1 MTIVINGSG
10 TVTGISAGGLPDN
23 TVDNGTMADDA
34 IGVAELSASGTAS
47 SSTFLRGDNSW
58 AAPAGG
64 IAHASS
70 FRVTSNWN
78 PANSWTDI
86 TANWEVSDGPG
97 YGTLGT
103 AVTESSG
110 IFSFPSTG
118 FWYISF
124 GGMADYNGSAVDW
137 VALELQTTHN
147 NSTWTAH
154 TLTMGSIGS
163 DGSGSAYV
171 NLKGDGL
178 IDVDN
183 VSNVKAKLRT
193 ETDADTTW
201 HGSTNNNQT
210 WITFIRLAD
219 T

>member
-110 IFSFPSTG
+110 IFSFPVTG
-118 FWYISF
+118 FWWVFY
-124 GGMADYNGSAVDW
+124 GAMADFNGSAVNY
-137 VALELQTTHN
+137 ASCELQATTN
-147 NSTWTAH
+147 NSSYSAV
-154 TLTMGSIGS
+154 TLASHGIA
-163 DGSGSAYV
+163 DGDINTYTTIT
-171 NLKGDGL
+171 GDGL
-178 IDVDN
+178 LDVTDT
-183 VSNVKAKLRT
+183 SNVKCKLRT
-193 ETDADTTW
+193 ETTEDTTW

>member
-10 TVTGISAGGLPDN
+10 TVTGISVGGLPDN

-34 IGVAELSASGTAS
+34 IGVAELSATGTAS
-47 SSTFLRGDNSW
+47 SSTFLRGDNAW
-58 AAPAGG
+58 AAPGG
-64 IAHASS
+64 IANACQ

-78 PANSWTDI
+78 PSDSWTDI
-86 TANWEVSDGPG
+86 TANWEVNDTAG
-97 YGTLGT
+97 YSTLGS

-118 FWYISF
+118 FWYITF
-124 GGMADYNGSAVDW
+124 GGMADYNGSAVNW
-137 VALELQTTHN
+137 ASLELQATIN
-147 NSTWTAH
+147 NSSYTAL
-154 TLTMGSIGS
+154 TLATAGIADGGSNT
-163 DGSGSAYV
+163 YTQL
-171 NLKGDGL
+171 NGDAIL
-178 IDVDN
+178 DVTDT
-183 VSNVKAKLRT
+183 SNVKCKLRT

-201 HGSTNNNQT
+201 HGATANNQT